1 MKRKV
6 ILLSKKKQNEGG
18 GVMFWG
24 AISDKGK
31 ILLSRLEGKITS
43 FSFKI
48 FLEHKAFSAIENVM
62 GKSYIFMQDNAPAH
76 KGEALKFLQ
85 KSNISILDWP
95 PQSPDI
101 NPIEQVWM

>member
-1 MKRKV
+1 MPQRKKFV
-6 ILLSKKKQNEGG
+6 VKLKDFEKKSDFPFKKSKIRWRSNAL
-18 GVMFWG
+18 G

-48 FLEHKAFSAIENVM
+48 FLEHKAIPAIENVM
-62 GKSYIFMQDNAPAH
+62 GKSYIFMQDNAPTH

-95 PQSPDI
+95 P
-101 NPIEQVWM
+101 